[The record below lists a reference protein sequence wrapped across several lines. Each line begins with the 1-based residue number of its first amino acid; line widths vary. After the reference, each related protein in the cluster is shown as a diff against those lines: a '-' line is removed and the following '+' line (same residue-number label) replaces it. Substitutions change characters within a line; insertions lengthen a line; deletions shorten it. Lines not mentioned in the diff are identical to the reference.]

1 MSAVCM
7 LSIFVRYSGIIPV
20 IYSFLALPFLHL
32 SPGRP
37 EKLEWFKTPSKCKS
51 ADKETVCW
59 REQEG
64 QSGRQPQEEE
74 VRK

>member
-1 MSAVCM
+1 MTAVCR
-7 LSIFVRYSGIIPV
+7 LSIFVIYSKIIPV
-20 IYSFLALPFLHL
+20 IYSFLASPSPHL
-32 SPGRP
+32 SNGRP
-37 EKLEWFKTPSKCKS
+37 EKLEWFKMARKCKS

-64 QSGRQPQEEE
+64 QSRRQPQEED